1 MGQFRGSR
9 HWLISNLF
17 SRCSSLSCVSLKREH
32 LSDAKCGW
40 CEMSKDWSVQSYLEM
55 KNEVNKPWREMNSPL
70 LPRALVVPQNPSWT
84 AERQRKKLQRIISHA
99 YQIAQA
105 KGTAC
110 IQMHTVAPAHTSICN
125 SQKWGKLTLRPGAPG
140 SPASPF
146 WPLAPCSPGSPSS
159 PWGSWWRKLF

>member
-17 SRCSSLSCVSLKREH
+17 SRCSSLSCISLKREH
-32 LSDAKCGW
+32 LSDAKCAW
-40 CEMSKDWSVQSYLEM
+40 YEMSKDWGVQSYLEM
-55 KNEVNKPWREMNSPL
+55 KNEVHKLWQEMNSPL
-70 LPRALVVPQNPSWT
+70 LPRALAVPQNPSWT

-110 IQMHTVAPAHTSICN
+110 IQMHTVASAHTSICKL
-125 SQKWGKLTLRPGAPG
+125 QKWGKLTLRPGAPG

-159 PWGSWWRKLF
+159 PWG